1 MVRALKGFC
10 HIVNRPIRIFLIFKY
25 TYSYEIDLYLQE
37 LEEIRNTICDFIQ
50 QGGKLYRTKIF
61 MFSQSST
68 LLV

>member
-10 HIVNRPIRIFLIFKY
+10 HIVNIPIRIFLIFKY

-50 QGGKLYRTKIF
+50 QGGK
-61 MFSQSST
+61 QT
-68 LLV
+68 LQD